1 MAGAVITVAKP
12 TGVQREVKWGNLRT
26 KFFDITAD
34 TGDYAAG
41 GFTVTA
47 ATFGLKAVYFCSV
60 GSMAT
65 DGTAGATAEVVGV
78 TYGTGGVNVKFQVY
92 QTGTSADTPMN
103 EKGAEAYAANF
114 IIRVMVIG
122 PL

>member
-1 MAGAVITVAKP
+1 MAAAVVTVAKP

-47 ATFGLKAVYFCSV
+47 ATFGLKAIFFCAV
-60 GSMAT
+60 GSSAT
-65 DGTAGATAEVVGV
+65 DGTSGATAEVVGV
-78 TYGTGGVNVKFQVY
+78 TYPSLTSVKFQLY
-92 QTGTSADTPMN
+92 QTGTSADTPLN

-114 IIRVMVIG
+114 TIRVMVVG

>member
-1 MAGAVITVAKP
+1 MTGAVLTVAKP
-12 TGVQREVKWGNLRT
+12 TIAPREVKWGNLRV

-41 GFTVTA
+41 GFTKTA
-47 ATFGLKAVYFCSV
+47 AELGLKSIFWAGV

-65 DGTAGATAEVVGV
+65 DGTSGATAEMVGI
-78 TYGTGGVNVKFQVY
+78 TYPSSTSVKFQIY
-92 QTGTSADTPMN
+92 QTGTSADAPFN

-114 IIRVMVIG
+114 TIRVMVVG
-122 PL
+122 TL

>member
-1 MAGAVITVAKP
+1 MAAAAITVTKVAG
-12 TGVQREVKWGNLRT
+12 TGFSLGNRKA

-41 GFTVTA
+41 GFTLTPSS
-47 ATFGLKAVYFCSV
+47 FGLKKIDMVQV

-78 TYGTGGVNVKFQVY
+78 RYSSGSAIFQVY
-92 QTGTSADTPMN
+92 QTGTSADAPLN

-114 IIRVMVIG
+114 TFRCMVVG
-122 PL
+122 Y